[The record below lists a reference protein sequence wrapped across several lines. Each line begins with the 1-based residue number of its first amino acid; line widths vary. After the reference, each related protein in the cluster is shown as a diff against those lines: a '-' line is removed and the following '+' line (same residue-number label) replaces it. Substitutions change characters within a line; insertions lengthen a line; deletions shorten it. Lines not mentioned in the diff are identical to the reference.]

1 VGAVRV
7 VRRAALP
14 ALPKQYAA
22 AERPDHPY
30 LREYAHCVD
39 YDAHFKSAADVKR
52 AIAGYYGLV
61 SSVDEN
67 IGKVLRA
74 LERSGLAAD
83 TRVVYTSDHG
93 DNVGARGLW
102 GKSTLYEESAGVPL
116 IVAGEGVPAAVRDA
130 PTSHVDVYPFVFEC
144 VGAPVPDDDGHP
156 GISLARLAAGE
167 RPDRGVL
174 SEYHAIGSVAGAFM
188 LRDGNYKYVYYVAY
202 RPQLFDLARDP
213 GELVDLAGDPAYA
226 PVLERLRK
234 RLFALCNPDE
244 VDARAKRRQAEL
256 LARFGGREAA
266 LARGDLGFTPAP
278 GTAPEMN

>member
-1 VGAVRV
+1 M
-7 VRRAALP
+7 
-14 ALPKQYAA
+14 PKQYAA

-67 IGKVLRA
+67 IGNVLRA

-116 IVAGEGVPAAVRDA
+116 IVAGEGVPAARCATRRRATSTSIRSCSSASARRCRTTTATRGSRSRDSRPA
-130 PTSHVDVYPFVFEC
+130 S
-144 VGAPVPDDDGHP
+144 
-156 GISLARLAAGE
+156 ART
-167 RPDRGVL
+167 
-174 SEYHAIGSVAGAFM
+174 
-188 LRDGNYKYVYYVAY
+188 
-202 RPQLFDLARDP
+202 
-213 GELVDLAGDPAYA
+213 
-226 PVLERLRK
+226 
-234 RLFALCNPDE
+234 
-244 VDARAKRRQAEL
+244 
-256 LARFGGREAA
+256 GGC
-266 LARGDLGFTPAP
+266 
-278 GTAPEMN
+278 